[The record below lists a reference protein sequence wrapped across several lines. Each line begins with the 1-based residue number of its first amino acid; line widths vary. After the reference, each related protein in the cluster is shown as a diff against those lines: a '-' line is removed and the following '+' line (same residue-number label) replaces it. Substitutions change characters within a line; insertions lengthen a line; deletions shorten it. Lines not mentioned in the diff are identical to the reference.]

1 MKVLLL
7 EHLFILA
14 NLGCSA
20 TISRTKGL
28 GACYLRKCRTIC
40 FNLRGFQ
47 MKVAPAMFRRNG
59 ILILSLMVS
68 FWVGCG
74 GSSNTI
80 NTVAGKNFAG
90 FQGDGG
96 EATSAL
102 LRLPSDVAVDSAGNF
117 FIADTDNNRIRKV
130 TDGIISTVVGDGF
143 SGYTGDGGPA
153 TAARLNQPVSIAIDS
168 GGNLYIADL
177 ANHAIRKVDSAGTIT
192 TIAGSGTPGFNG
204 DNIAATTA
212 VLSLP
217 SGVAVDSGGNVFI
230 SDSGNNRIREIVA
243 ASGLIQTVAGTG
255 APGFSGDSGPAT
267 SAMISAPSRIA
278 LGGSNDLYIADTGND
293 VVRKVSSGTITTVA
307 GSQVPGNAGDGGIAT
322 KATISNPVGVAVDQ
336 SGNLYLSDPVNSR
349 VRKVSNNGTI
359 SAAAGTGQAGFTG
372 DGSGATAAELNG
384 PQGLAVDSRG
394 NLYIADARNQV
405 VRKVSF

>member
-1 MKVLLL
+1 M
-7 EHLFILA
+7 
-14 NLGCSA
+14 
-20 TISRTKGL
+20 
-28 GACYLRKCRTIC
+28 
-40 FNLRGFQ
+40 
-47 MKVAPAMFRRNG
+47 VA
-59 ILILSLMVS
+59 

-74 GSSNTI
+74 GSGSTI